1 VYKQFKHSDHWQVI
15 VIVCN

>member
-15 VIVCN
+15 VIVYH